1 MSNFGVCSLKIIAI
15 MIGRGGSSL
24 KDKNILPVHGV
35 PLLCFAAGAAK
46 RSKYIT
52 DFYISSDCPKILSVA
67 HDAGYKKINRPKY
80 LSAPT
85 AQSCDAIF
93 HALEIIETKEM
104 VDIVVVQHANVGT
117 ITEIIID
124 NCIKQLIDDKNIS
137 AVVPVHEKSEYNPYR
152 AKKIL
157 KDGFLFPFIDD
168 GKNKVSA
175 NRQDLPKSYFFDHS
189 IWALRRSSIKNQHN
203 GQMPWKCMGNKIKPY
218 LTNGC
223 FDVHSIEDI
232 KSTEEWILE
241 NKIPIPNINRIT

>member
-1 MSNFGVCSLKIIAI
+1 LKIIAI

-35 PLLCFAAGAAK
+35 PLLCYAAAAAK

-67 HDAGYKKINRPKY
+67 SDAGYKKINRPIH
-80 LSAPT
+80 LSSPT
-85 AQSCDAIF
+85 AQSCDAIL
-93 HALEIIETKEM
+93 HAIEQIELKEM

-117 ITEIIID
+117 ITETIID
-124 NCIKQLIDDKNIS
+124 NCVKQLIEDKNIS

-157 KDGFLFPFIDD
+157 SDGLLCPFIDN
-168 GKNKVSA
+168 GKEKVSA

-189 IWALRRSSIKNQHN
+189 IWALRSSSIKNQDN
-203 GQMPWKCMGNKIKPY
+203 GQLPWKCMGNKIKPY
-218 LTNGC
+218 ITTGC
-223 FDVHSIEDI
+223 FDVHSLEDI
-232 KSTEEWILE
+232 KSTEKWIVE
-241 NKIPIPNINRIT
+241 NNIPIPNINRVK